1 MFSSCAR
8 LINSKFC
15 IKISYLKRVT
25 GLSIYFFC
33 GYISL
38 FTILFCVESIEL
50 NHTLAFCLTLIP
62 SLIMG
67 TGSAFGEA
75 SILGYLRLFPE
86 GYVSGWS
93 SGTGLAGVSGAT
105 ITLICKYQHVSSKW
119 LYLGVSPVCAVYF
132 GAFFLSQKLR
142 IKAEGE
148 SIIEEIQHNKVA
160 EENIVGNTTQDKGQ
174 DNENNGEHANEIQKG
189 KEYLFII

>member
-15 IKISYLKRVT
+15 IKISYLKRVI

-38 FTILFCVESIEL
+38 FTILFCVENIEL

-119 LYLGVSPVCAVYF
+119 LYLGVSPVCAIYF
-132 GAFFLSQKLR
+132 GAFFLSQKLK

-148 SIIEEIQHNKVA
+148 SIIEDIHHNKGD
-160 EENIVGNTTQDKGQ
+160 EENVVDNTNQDKGQ
-174 DNENNGEHANEIQKG
+174 GDENNGAPSKNIKKG
-189 KEYLFII
+189 KSFIYYM